1 MIKKILNFI
10 IVAPIVLLGFSFN
23 PVECPQDMTQVDNFC
38 IDKWEAPNRDGAL
51 PLVMYSYLES
61 KAWCEARGKRLCY
74 DDEWT
79 EACTGPEDWRWSYSN
94 KHEYGI
100 CNDEKRWRKYD
111 GSLLRRW
118 RRGISTEEI
127 ESLPQLISKFIDERP
142 KDFDTIM
149 HVMHLYQAERS
160 GDNGGCR
167 SMYEVYDMIGNVE
180 EWTTKRW
187 GRRKNFNG
195 TLKGRF
201 WAEPRTCFSSV
212 RNHGDYFRFYET
224 GFRCCMNLRGEDG

>member
-1 MIKKILNFI
+1 MIQKFYMFLLA
-10 IVAPIVLLGFSFN
+10 APVSLLGLSFTTDR
-23 PVECPQDMTQVDNFC
+23 CPEDMTRVDNFC
-38 IDKWEAPNRDGAL
+38 IDKWEAPNKDGEF
-51 PLVMYSYLES
+51 PLVMYSYKES

-79 EACTGPEDWRWSYSN
+79 LACSGEQRWRWSYAK

-100 CNDEKRWRKYD
+100 CNDDKIWRKYN
-111 GSLLRRW
+111 GKLLRKW
-118 RRGISTEEI
+118 GPKASSPDV
-127 ESLPQLISKFIDERP
+127 ESMAGLLLNVIKENPYKME
-142 KDFDTIM
+142 TIA
-149 HVMHLYQAERS
+149 HVMYLYQADPS

-167 SMYEVYDMIGNVE
+167 SEYEVYDMVGNVE

-195 TLKGRF
+195 SLKGRF

-212 RNHGDYFRFYET
+212 RNHGDFFRFYET
-224 GFRCCMNLRGEDG
+224 GFRCCTNLRGENG